1 LIVESYTTSDFFNLT
16 IFNHMPKFFTGGCA
30 CGAIRYEVNAEPIAM
45 FNCHCRDCQRMTGGA
60 YTPVVYVPAKAFK
73 LTKGA
78 PCFYDTSSEA
88 MGDNKRAFCPECGSR
103 LFGAITEQARG
114 ITASSLDD
122 PTLFKPQFEIWT
134 SEAQPWDHMDPK
146 FQKFE
151 KYAPS

>member
-1 LIVESYTTSDFFNLT
+1 
-16 IFNHMPKFFTGGCA
+16 MPKSFTGGCA

-78 PCFYDTSSEA
+78 PCFYNTSSEA
-88 MGDNKRAFCPECGSR
+88 MGDNKRGFCPECGSR

-146 FQKFE
+146 LQKFE